1 MRTYLLSVLYI
12 FRLIC
17 LPRFQKHKR
26 LIINNIARILPG
38 NILRVWLSIPCG
50 LLPRSAR
57 RALGGGPSE
66 KTPRLSQAAGYIGS
80 HPLRAVASLCSAS
93 PWGGAFRENAPP
105 ASGGGVY
112 FFVSPA
118 QASLAGGQ
126 KNTRHFCAGRFLWV
140 EDGVRTHDL

>member
-1 MRTYLLSVLYI
+1 MLGVAGEVGLPPPAGC
-12 FRLIC
+12 C
-17 LPRFQKHKR
+17 LT
-26 LIINNIARILPG
+26 
-38 NILRVWLSIPCG
+38 S
-50 LLPRSAR
+50 
-57 RALGGGPSE
+57 LGE
-66 KTPRLSQAAGYIGS
+66 
-80 HPLRAVASLCSAS
+80 PL
-93 PWGGAFRENAPP
+93 GGAFRENAPP